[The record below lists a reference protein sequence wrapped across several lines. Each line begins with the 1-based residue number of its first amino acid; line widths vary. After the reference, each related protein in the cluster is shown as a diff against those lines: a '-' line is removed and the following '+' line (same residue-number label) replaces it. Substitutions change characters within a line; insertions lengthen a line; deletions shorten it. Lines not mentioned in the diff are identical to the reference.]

1 MLVPNEGA
9 ASASAL
15 TGTAL
20 VLGMALGTALGGT
33 LVTVAGAAAA
43 FAVNAASFF
52 VDVVVLTTIRVG
64 DSPRVRRAPRQIRE
78 GIGYVWQAPP
88 LRGAMLTLAIIATFA
103 FTVQASVPVLA
114 REGFNGSPGT
124 IGAFF
129 TAVTGGSL
137 AGTLVFAARGASKR
151 WPLAGTSLA
160 MAAAL
165 LVTALSPYAPVAIL
179 GLVGV
184 GFSWA
189 YLIGTV
195 LAILQTSEPML
206 MGRVMSLFGVVLLGG
221 TTIGGPLAAAM
232 TAVAGCRTPFIVG
245 AGSAVIA
252 ASWSRAVPAARAL
265 ARSY

>member
-1 MLVPNEGA
+1 
-9 ASASAL
+9 
-15 TGTAL
+15 
-20 VLGMALGTALGGT
+20 
-33 LVTVAGAAAA
+33 
-43 FAVNAASFF
+43 
-52 VDVVVLTTIRVG
+52 
-64 DSPRVRRAPRQIRE
+64 
-78 GIGYVWQAPP
+78 
-88 LRGAMLTLAIIATFA
+88 
-103 FTVQASVPVLA
+103 
-114 REGFNGSPGT
+114 
-124 IGAFF
+124 
-129 TAVTGGSL
+129 
-137 AGTLVFAARGASKR
+137 
-151 WPLAGTSLA
+151 

-165 LVTALSPYAPVAIL
+165 VVTALSPYASIAIL

-189 YLIGTV
+189 YLVGTV